1 MVLSTGRK
9 WVESPTL
16 NIIWKSKYKLHR
28 CQNVRT
34 RPVTG
39 HWSACACA
47 GAGGGP
53 SCAPRQR
60 AGPPARRGSRGLHS
74 PGEGLLFSY
83 DQFSGSSPLGFIAI
97 FFTKKLQLVSPAR
110 QRAPAPVISAPA
122 VSRDLCH
129 DSAVP
134 RPATLLVTLP
144 TLYN

>member
-1 MVLSTGRK
+1 MSLEPNSEYHMKIEEQIT
-9 WVESPTL
+9 SM
-16 NIIWKSKYKLHR
+16 SK
-28 CQNVRT
+28 CENT
-34 RPVTG
+34 TG

-110 QRAPAPVISAPA
+110 QPGPGPRHIRT
-122 VSRDLCH
+122 SRK
-129 DSAVP
+129 
-134 RPATLLVTLP
+134 
-144 TLYN
+144 

>member
-1 MVLSTGRK
+1 MKIEEQITSM
-9 WVESPTL
+9 
-16 NIIWKSKYKLHR
+16 SK
-28 CQNVRT
+28 CENT
-34 RPVTG
+34 TG

-129 DSAVP
+129 DSCAPP
-134 RPATLLVTLP
+134 RHTAGHIANPLQLIGDS
-144 TLYN
+144 

>member
-1 MVLSTGRK
+1 MSLEPNSEYNMKIEVQITSM
-9 WVESPTL
+9 
-16 NIIWKSKYKLHR
+16 SK
-28 CQNVRT
+28 CENT
-34 RPVTG
+34 TG

-97 FFTKKLQLVSPAR
+97 FFTKKLQLVSPASSQAAGPR
-110 QRAPAPVISAPA
+110 PPVISAPA